1 MKKYNNIILFIL
13 LSFVSVSI
21 ISSIFLI
28 RYYLEIDNKKNEQVI
43 TNIKNDHIYLNTV
56 YDVSLIYKSKK
67 EAIEYYSFSIASSSK
82 YKTKNLEYKLTDI
95 NYKKYIKANII
106 NNNFNFNFI
115 LSELDI
121 YKIEILNDGSLINK
135 SIFNLTIISKHM
147 RYTLDFKINTEK
159 IGFNF

>member
-1 MKKYNNIILFIL
+1 MKKYNNIIIFIL
-13 LSFVSVSI
+13 LSFVSASI

-43 TNIKNDHIYLNTV
+43 TNIKSDHIYSNTV
-56 YDVSLIYKSKK
+56 YDVSLFYKNKK
-67 EAIEYYSFSIASSSK
+67 EAIEYYSFSITSSSK

-95 NYKKYIKANII
+95 NYKKHIKANII
-106 NNNFNFNFI
+106 NNNFSFNFI
-115 LSELDI
+115 LGELDI

-135 SIFNLTIISKHM
+135 SIFNLTIISKHI

-159 IGFNF
+159 TSFNF